1 MQRIQTFI
9 DDEIYEDFKEE
20 AEQKNMTLSEYARDI
35 LMKRAA
41 VEIVIDFA
49 DIDSYVEEI
58 DKLIRKIDAILPTI
72 YRTGK
77 IYEQEAVFLKQQ
89 LMQINEKGNEIWRYV
104 TNMRTELYDEV
115 RKQLYRK
122 VSANGYKRRRTPKPK
137 KDGEETWQ

>member
-104 TNMRTELYDEV
+104 TNTRTELYAEV

-122 VSANGYKRRRTPKPK
+122 VSANGYKRRRTPKTK
-137 KDGEETWQ
+137 KDGEESWQ

>member
-41 VEIVIDFA
+41 VEVVIDFA

-104 TNMRTELYDEV
+104 TNTRTELYDEV

-122 VSANGYKRRRTPKPK
+122 VSANGYKRRRTLKPQ
-137 KDGEETWQ
+137 KDGE

>member
-1 MQRIQTFI
+1 MRMIKVWI
-9 DDEIYEDFKEE
+9 DEEIYEDFKEE

-41 VEIVIDFA
+41 VEVVIDFA

-58 DKLIRKIDAILPTI
+58 DSLIRKIDGILPTI

-89 LMQINEKGNEIWRYV
+89 LMQINEKCNEIWRYV
-104 TNMRTELYDEV
+104 TNTRTELYDEV
-115 RKQLYRK
+115 RKKLYKK
-122 VSANGYKRRRTPKPK
+122 VSANGYKRRRKSITQ

>member
-1 MQRIQTFI
+1 MQRIQTFV
-9 DDEIYEDFKEE
+9 DDKIYEEFKEE
-20 AEQKNMTLSEYARDI
+20 AERKNMTLSEYARDI

-41 VEIVIDFA
+41 VEVVIDFA

-58 DKLIRKIDAILPTI
+58 DKLIRKIDGILPTI

-104 TNMRTELYDEV
+104 TNTRTELYDEV
-115 RKQLYRK
+115 RKQLYKR
-122 VSANGYKRRRTPKPK
+122 VSANGYKRRRKSGTT
-137 KDGEETWQ
+137 KDGE

>member
-1 MQRIQTFI
+1 MQRIQTFV
-9 DDEIYEDFKEE
+9 DDEIYEEFKEE
-20 AEQKNMTLSEYARDI
+20 AERKNMTLSEYARDI

-41 VEIVIDFA
+41 VEVVIDFA

-58 DKLIRKIDAILPTI
+58 DSLIRKIDGILPTI

-77 IYEQEAVFLKQQ
+77 IYEQEVVFLKQQ

-115 RKQLYRK
+115 RKQLYKK
-122 VSANGYKRRRTPKPK
+122 VSANGYKRRRKSNTQ
-137 KDGEETWQ
+137 KDGE

>member
-1 MQRIQTFI
+1 
-9 DDEIYEDFKEE
+9 
-20 AEQKNMTLSEYARDI
+20 MTLSEYTRDI

-41 VEIVIDFA
+41 VEVVIDFA

-58 DKLIRKIDAILPTI
+58 DSLIRKIDGILPTI

-104 TNMRTELYDEV
+104 TNTRTELYDEV
-115 RKQLYRK
+115 RKQLYKK
-122 VSANGYKRRRTPKPK
+122 VSANGYKRRRKPDIP
-137 KDGEETWQ
+137 KDGE

>member
-1 MQRIQTFI
+1 MQRIQTFV
-9 DDEIYEDFKEE
+9 DDEIYEEFREE
-20 AEQKNMTLSEYARDI
+20 AERKNMTLSEYARGI

-41 VEIVIDFA
+41 VEVVIDFA

-89 LMQINEKGNEIWRYV
+89 IMQINEQGNEIWRYV

-122 VSANGYKRRRTPKPK
+122 VSANGYKRRRTPKTK
-137 KDGEETWQ
+137 KDGEESWQ

>member
-1 MQRIQTFI
+1 MQRIQTFV
-9 DDEIYEDFKEE
+9 DDEIYEEFKEE
-20 AEQKNMTLSEYARDI
+20 AERKNMTLSEYARDI

-41 VEIVIDFA
+41 VEVVIDFA

-58 DKLIRKIDAILPTI
+58 DSLIRKIDGILPTI

-89 LMQINEKGNEIWRYV
+89 LMQINENGNKVWRYV

-115 RKQLYRK
+115 RKQLYKK
-122 VSANGYKRRRTPKPK
+122 VSANGYKRRRKSVPK
-137 KDGEETWQ
+137 KDGE

>member
-1 MQRIQTFI
+1 MQRIQTFVN
-9 DDEIYEDFKEE
+9 DEIYEEFKEE
-20 AEQKNMTLSEYARDI
+20 AERKNMTLSEYARDI

-41 VEIVIDFA
+41 VEVVIDFA

-58 DKLIRKIDAILPTI
+58 DSLIRKIDGILPTI

-104 TNMRTELYDEV
+104 TNTRTELYDEV
-115 RKQLYRK
+115 RKQLYKK
-122 VSANGYKRRRTPKPK
+122 VSANGYKRRRKSDIP
-137 KDGEETWQ
+137 KDGE

>member
-41 VEIVIDFA
+41 VEVVIDFA

-77 IYEQEAVFLKQQ
+77 IFEQEAVFLKQQ

-122 VSANGYKRRRTPKPK
+122 VSANGYKRRRTPKAK

>member
-1 MQRIQTFI
+1 MQRIQTFV
-9 DDEIYEDFKEE
+9 DDEIYEEFKEE
-20 AEQKNMTLSEYARDI
+20 AERKNMTLSEYARDI

-41 VEIVIDFA
+41 VEVVIDFT

-58 DKLIRKIDAILPTI
+58 DKLIRKIDGILPTI

-104 TNMRTELYDEV
+104 TNTRTELYDEV
-115 RKQLYRK
+115 RKKLYK
-122 VSANGYKRRRTPKPK
+122 KISANGYKRRRKSGPQ
-137 KDGEETWQ
+137 KDGE

>member
-1 MQRIQTFI
+1 MQRIQTFV
-9 DDEIYEDFKEE
+9 DDEIYEEFKEE
-20 AEQKNMTLSEYARDI
+20 AERKNMTLSEYARDI

-41 VEIVIDFA
+41 VEVVIDFA

-58 DKLIRKIDAILPTI
+58 DSLIRKIDGILPTI

-89 LMQINEKGNEIWRYV
+89 LMQINENGNEVWRHV

-115 RKQLYRK
+115 RKQLYKK
-122 VSANGYKRRRTPKPK
+122 VSANGYKRRRKSVPK
-137 KDGEETWQ
+137 KDGE

>member
-41 VEIVIDFA
+41 VEVVIDFA

-104 TNMRTELYDEV
+104 TNTRTELYDEV

-122 VSANGYKRRRTPKPK
+122 VSANGYKRRRTPKTK
-137 KDGEETWQ
+137 KDGE

>member
-1 MQRIQTFI
+1 MQRIQTFV

-20 AEQKNMTLSEYARDI
+20 AERKNMTLSEYARDI

-41 VEIVIDFA
+41 VEVVIDFA

-58 DKLIRKIDAILPTI
+58 DKLIRKIDGILPTI

-104 TNMRTELYDEV
+104 TNTRTELYDEV
-115 RKQLYRK
+115 RKQLYKR
-122 VSANGYKRRRTPKPK
+122 VSANGYKRRRKSGTT
-137 KDGEETWQ
+137 KDGE

>member
-35 LMKRAA
+35 LMKRAT
-41 VEIVIDFA
+41 VEVVIDFA

-77 IYEQEAVFLKQQ
+77 IYEQEAAFLKQQ

-104 TNMRTELYDEV
+104 TNTRTELYDEV

-122 VSANGYKRRRTPKPK
+122 VSANGYKRRRTPKSK
-137 KDGEETWQ
+137 KDGEESWQ